1 LMKSAGR
8 NKPRL
13 KIRIPTPKPTRFH
26 STPKGE
32 RGYDRKRAQKEYSFL
47 KRIRKIQGTP

>member
-1 LMKSAGR
+1 MKSAGR

-32 RGYDRKRAQKEYSFL
+32 KGYDRKRAQKEYSFL
-47 KRIRKIQGTP
+47 KSIRKIQGTP